1 VIGMLRRRRPRDR
14 ELALSRDFSVSIA
27 GGPTAPRAARDLVL
41 QRLDG
46 SLGPARRETVRLLV
60 SELATNCVL
69 HAGADAASHIDLAV
83 SLSPGAVRVE
93 VSTAAPSFALR
104 SSAVTTSEMPG
115 GRGLCIVDTL
125 SQRWGIAPHAPNTV
139 WFELAVID

>member
-1 VIGMLRRRRPRDR
+1 MLGHRRPRDR
-14 ELALSRDFSVSIA
+14 ELWLLRGFSVSIA
-27 GGPTAPRAARDLVL
+27 GGPSAPRAARDAVV

-46 SLGPARRETVRLLV
+46 SLSPARRETLRLLV
-60 SELATNCVL
+60 SELVTNCVL
-69 HAGADAASHIDLAV
+69 HAGADAASHINLAV

-104 SSAVTTSEMPG
+104 SSPVTTSETPG

-125 SQRWGIAPHAPNTV
+125 AQRWGIAPQAPNTV
-139 WFELAVID
+139 WFELEELDVQS